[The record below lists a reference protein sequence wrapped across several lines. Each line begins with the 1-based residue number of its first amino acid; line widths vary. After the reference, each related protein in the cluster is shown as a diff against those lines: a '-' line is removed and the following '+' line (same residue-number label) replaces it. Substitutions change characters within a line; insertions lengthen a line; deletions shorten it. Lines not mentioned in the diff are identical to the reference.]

1 MTREIKR
8 KKIQYKSLTKV
19 KTCEKRVW
27 EDIRSIELGYASNPN
42 AHEYSK
48 ILGLNILGPR
58 IPSDPSIHSGNLGLL
73 YPYTLTAQ
81 KSPLRVV
88 YTSINFNVDYK
99 GWFHLH

>member
-8 KKIQYKSLTKV
+8 KKNQYKSLTKV

-27 EDIRSIELGYASNPN
+27 EDIRSNFIGLGYASNPN
-42 AHEYSK
+42 AHESSK

-58 IPSDPSIHSGNLGLL
+58 ITSDPSIHIGNLGLL

-81 KSPLRVV
+81 KVL
-88 YTSINFNVDYK
+88 
-99 GWFHLH
+99 